1 MLVISQAI
9 NKFACARHPGIYK
22 QDYIDALYMF
32 YNEKKPEDLVCPQ
45 TPEWKRISDPDF
57 RGTAVPAVDNSAH
70 IPEQVCSPCW
80 LSLFSFLVDMD
91 L

>member
-1 MLVISQAI
+1 MLCNFVLVISQAI

-57 RGTAVPAVDNSAH
+57 CGVKGGNHKYPGLNLVS
-70 IPEQVCSPCW
+70 
-80 LSLFSFLVDMD
+80 LSRDKILC
-91 L
+91 

>member
-1 MLVISQAI
+1 MLCNFVLVISQAI

-57 RGTAVPAVDNSAH
+57 HGTAVPAVDNSAH
-70 IPEQVCSPCW
+70 IPEQVCSPC
-80 LSLFSFLVDMD
+80 
-91 L
+91 